1 MKIAEICYARW
12 QDRSLRDD
20 KARAEIEGLGYARV
34 PGSHAEYYV
43 PDERVEDIKSVI
55 VDLNERFRGSLWIW
69 WWDSEKPGAPGE
81 RWYPEGLTR

>member
-1 MKIAEICYARW
+1 MAGPFAPGRQGARG
-12 QDRSLRDD
+12 DR
-20 KARAEIEGLGYARV
+20 GLGYARV

-55 VDLNERFRGSLWIW
+55 VDLNELFRGSLWIW